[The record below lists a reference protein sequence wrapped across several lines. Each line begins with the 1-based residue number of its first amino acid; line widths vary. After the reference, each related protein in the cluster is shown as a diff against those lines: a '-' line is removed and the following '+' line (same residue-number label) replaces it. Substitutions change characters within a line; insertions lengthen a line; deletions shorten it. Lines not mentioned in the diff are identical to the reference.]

1 MQYSWMINII
11 QLFKIQRHLPPL
23 QPKKELRTM
32 NTDLQA
38 EVAPD
43 ISDFFSPYSFLES
56 YCQKKKKVVQTNVL
70 LFTACKD
77 SKDVL

>member
-1 MQYSWMINII
+1 
-11 QLFKIQRHLPPL
+11 
-23 QPKKELRTM
+23 M

-56 YCQKKKKVVQTNVL
+56 YCQKNPKVVQTNVL